1 MADAM
6 GNDGE
11 KRESIGQ
18 VMKIWSRRSE
28 ETRTPREEGD
38 DEELGVQ
45 ARVKVVW
52 DGGCVDMQENLECA
66 SDAGAPSE
74 RPFVITRPAP

>member
-18 VMKIWSRRSE
+18 VMKIWSRRGG

-38 DEELGVQ
+38 DEEGPRAWGPGARRDGLG
-45 ARVKVVW
+45 W
-52 DGGCVDMQENLECA
+52 GLC
-66 SDAGAPSE
+66 
-74 RPFVITRPAP
+74 